1 MCCIKFDPKRSIS
14 QSRVAWVGAVR
25 FTFNFQTVSMAHIF
39 PNQSMLFAS
48 QKRSLSQF
56 WRIRKAHLSF
66 SWVAR
71 WNHAR
76 PNDDSL
82 FFQHHCFGPNN
93 YSIPKLFPFVYINC
107 CHAQLIS
114 NQPKLQPQS
123 SNLHQLVESWF
134 LRKQIRPLIYCCL
147 VWPHSHGMLHTC
159 ALFLLT
165 DGRFTRNLPKQLR
178 ARKTQKSART
188 SRCKRRVFPEPLATG
203 QF

>member
-25 FTFNFQTVSMAHIF
+25 FTFNFQTVSLAQIF
-39 PNQSMLFAS
+39 PNQPMLFAS

-56 WRIRKAHLSF
+56 WRIRKAHLLF

-82 FFQHHCFGPNN
+82 FFQHHCLDPIIF
-93 YSIPKLFPFVYINC
+93 PKLFPFVYINC
-107 CHAQLIS
+107 CHVQFNS

-134 LRKQIRPLIYCCL
+134 LRKQITVAWFGHIHMECFIPALCFC
-147 VWPHSHGMLHTC
+147 WPRA
-159 ALFLLT
+159 ALPVTYPSSFE
-165 DGRFTRNLPKQLR
+165 
-178 ARKTQKSART
+178 
-188 SRCKRRVFPEPLATG
+188 PEKHKNPLAPVG
-203 QF
+203 ANGVYFRNH